1 MKEPAFGPG
10 PGAEDPERMPAQ
22 LYADL
27 REIADRH
34 LRNER
39 ADHTLQPTALV
50 HEAWLRL
57 AGADGLV
64 FQNRHHFL
72 RTASRAMRRVLVD
85 HARARRAGKR
95 DAGIRITL
103 DEGLVGT
110 GTDGVDL
117 IALDDALVQ
126 LAAAEPRW
134 AEVVDLRF
142 FAGLE
147 VTETA
152 EVLGVSAITVK
163 RDWRFARGWL
173 AERLGAGDA
182 G

>member
-1 MKEPAFGPG
+1 MVEPAFGPG
-10 PGAEDPERMPAQ
+10 PGAEEPERLLAQ
-22 LYADL
+22 LYGDL
-27 REIADRH
+27 RDLADRH

-39 ADHTLQPTALV
+39 PDHTLQPTALV

-57 AGADGLV
+57 AGAESLV
-64 FQNRHHFL
+64 FQDRSHFL
-72 RTASRAMRRVLVD
+72 RIASRAMRRVLVD
-85 HARARRAGKR
+85 HARARRAVKR

-103 DEGLVGT
+103 DDGLVGS
-110 GTDGVDL
+110 GSDGVDL

-134 AEVVDLRF
+134 AEVVELRF
-142 FAGLE
+142 FTGLE

-152 EVLGVSAITVK
+152 EVLGVSPITVK

-173 AERLGAGDA
+173 AERLGTGDA
-182 G
+182 N